1 MREGSRRWVDLHSGR
16 VANSKSSKKRKQAQ
30 RRQQAQ
36 HRQAHEVERARE
48 RDQHREHLPKVGTPE
63 DRAYIHERAIE
74 DTIDF
79 GLTRAKR
86 GWINWLIAL
95 VVVVL
100 LALMIGYFLTR

>member
-1 MREGSRRWVDLHSGR
+1 

-36 HRQAHEVERARE
+36 HRQQHAVERSRE
-48 RDQHREHLPKVGTPE
+48 RDQHRDHLPKVGTPE

-79 GLTRAKR
+79 GLTRAKG
-86 GWINWLIAL
+86 GWITWGIAIA
-95 VVVVL
+95 VVVL
-100 LALMIGYFLTR
+100 LVALTAWVILL